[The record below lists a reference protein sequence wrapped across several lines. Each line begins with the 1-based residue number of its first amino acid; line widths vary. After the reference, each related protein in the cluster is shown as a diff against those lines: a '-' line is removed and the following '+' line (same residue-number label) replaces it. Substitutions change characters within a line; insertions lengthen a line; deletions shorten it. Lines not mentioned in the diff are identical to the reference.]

1 MTTRACF
8 FVLAGTIVVA
18 SAFSALWPTAAMAF
32 VQQGCNE
39 TSPTAEQMAR
49 RAQAVQFARTVNT
62 AESRSFAANRH
73 YEPLFDIVA
82 TPAGFSAQLVT
93 NDSGYMFKVR
103 DTADQCGII
112 LFSDQDGVIYTARPL
127 Q

>member
-18 SAFSALWPTAAMAF
+18 SALSAFQPTAAMA
-32 VQQGCNE
+32 VAKQGCNE
-39 TSPTAEQMAR
+39 ASLTAEQMAR

-62 AESRSFAANRH
+62 AESRSFAASQR
-73 YEPLFDIVA
+73 YQPLFDIIA

-93 NDSGYMFKVR
+93 SDTGYMFKVR
-103 DTADQCGII
+103 DTADPCGIV
-112 LFSDQDGVIYTARPL
+112 LFSDQDGLIYTARPL